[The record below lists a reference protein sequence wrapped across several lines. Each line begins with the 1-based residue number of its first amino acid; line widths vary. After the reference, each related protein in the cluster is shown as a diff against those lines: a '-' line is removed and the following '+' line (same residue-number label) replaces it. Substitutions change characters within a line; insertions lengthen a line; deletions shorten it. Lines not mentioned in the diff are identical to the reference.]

1 MKVKSVAMVAGVGA
15 SLLLAGQASAEYL
28 GITWE
33 KDPFAL
39 NGVTPLDTLPG
50 YAGQSVYNVYA
61 LFDNP
66 LDQAVGVV
74 GTPTNPFSVF
84 VQGNN
89 SGFFNVPAAQ
99 GGANTPPTA
108 LFATLVPSL
117 NWDSFFTIGTK
128 FSDPFGTP
136 GNDNLVIAPGTP
148 GPADDGKWGA
158 GPIGMNMAWTLPP
171 TNSDGLPQPLTVAG
185 ADGRVLLM
193 RLAVDNQTKV
203 IEGTFGVLTFS
214 GGVGEESPSSFKTVE
229 VPAPGAM
236 ALLGLAGLAGFS
248 RRRRS

>member
-15 SLLLAGQASAEYL
+15 SLLLAGQARADYL

-39 NGVTPLDTLPG
+39 NGATLLADLPG
-50 YAGQSVYNVYA
+50 YGGQSVYNIYA
-61 LFDNP
+61 EFSQAT
-66 LDQAVGVV
+66 DQAVGVV

-84 VQGNN
+84 VQG
-89 SGFFNVPAAQ
+89 Q
-99 GGANTPPTA
+99 DGAFVNTPPGMGGADTPPSVF
-108 LFATLVPSL
+108 LSTIQPSL
-117 NWDSFFTIGTK
+117 NWDSFYTIGSK

-136 GNDNLVIAPGTP
+136 GNDALVVAPGTP
-148 GPADDGKWGA
+148 GPNGPGKWGA
-158 GPIGMNMAWTLPP
+158 GAIGMNMAWTLPP
-171 TNSDGLPQPLTVAG
+171 TNGQGLPQPLTVAG
-185 ADGRVLLM
+185 ASGRVLLM
-193 RLAVDNQTKV
+193 RISVANQAKIV
-203 IEGTFGVLTFS
+203 EGSFGVLTFS
-214 GGVGEESPSSFKTVE
+214 DGVGSESPGSFKTVE